1 MSRTQPGNSLDV
13 AKKAVVTVTTKSTT
27 LDVEREALLRFL
39 AEQRDFLLHT
49 LKGLDEEQ
57 ATLRTTKSVLHLAG
71 IVKHV
76 SHSERSWVRFIE
88 EGASEYVD
96 YDDPAAHEDHEDTF
110 RLIDDE
116 TLEQTLEHYAQ
127 TALQTEEFVRAL
139 PDLEVGQTLP
149 PAPWFP
155 ADTVWT
161 ARDVLLML
169 IRETAQHCGHADII
183 RESLDG
189 QKTMG

>member
-1 MSRTQPGNSLDV
+1 MATN
-13 AKKAVVTVTTKSTT
+13 TT
-27 LDVEREALLRFL
+27 LDVERETLLRFL
-39 AEQRDFLLHT
+39 AEQRGFLLHT
-49 LKGLDEEQ
+49 LKDLDEEQ
-57 ATLRTTKSVLHLAG
+57 ATRRTTKSVLHLAG

-76 SHSERSWVRFIE
+76 SLSEREWVRFIE
-88 EGASEYVD
+88 KGGPDHPD
-96 YDDPAAHEDHEDTF
+96 YDDPAAHERHEEGF
-110 RLIDDE
+110 RLVGDE
-116 TLEQTLEHYAQ
+116 TLESTLEHYAQ
-127 TALQTEEFVRAL
+127 TARRTEEFVRAL
-139 PDLEVGQTLP
+139 PDLEVGHELP

-155 ADTVWT
+155 ANTVWT

>member
-1 MSRTQPGNSLDV
+1 M
-13 AKKAVVTVTTKSTT
+13 VTVTTNTT
-27 LDVEREALLRFL
+27 LDVERESLLRFL

-49 LKGLDEEQ
+49 LQGLDEEQ
-57 ATLRTTKSVLHLAG
+57 ATRRTTKSVLHLAG

-76 SHSERSWVRFIE
+76 SGAERNWIRFIE
-88 EGASEYVD
+88 EGSPDYVD
-96 YDDPAAHEDHEDTF
+96 YDDPATHEDHENTF
-110 RLIDDE
+110 RLLDGE

-127 TALQTEEFVRAL
+127 TARQTEEFVRAL
-139 PDLEVGQTLP
+139 PDLEVGQKLP

-155 ADTVWT
+155 EDTVWT

-169 IRETAQHCGHADII
+169 LRETAQHCGHADII